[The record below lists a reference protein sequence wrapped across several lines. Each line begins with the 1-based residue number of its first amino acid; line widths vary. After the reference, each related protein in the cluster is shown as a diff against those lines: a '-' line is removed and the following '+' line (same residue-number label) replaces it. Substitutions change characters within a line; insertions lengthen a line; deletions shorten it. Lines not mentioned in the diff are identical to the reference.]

1 MFFKQCLGLFD
12 LKETKLFESVFLSL
26 FIMISRHGSCVS
38 LVSIFN
44 YIAGLILFK
53 KSSNSFGFI
62 KLNLKKMK
70 QSSKTL
76 FQFCSKLLESGGVNL
91 FLIIAYSSISWK
103 PIDNLEYV
111 GGKIVPIA
119 IPVFAN
125 KTFNQKSL
133 NFCLK

>member
-1 MFFKQCLGLFD
+1 MFFKQSLGLFD
-12 LKETKLFESVFLSL
+12 LKETKLFESVFPSL
-26 FIMISRHGSCVS
+26 FIMISTHGSWVS

-44 YIAGLILFK
+44 CIARLILFK

-91 FLIIAYSSISWK
+91 FLIIVYSSISWK
-103 PIDNLEYV
+103 PIDHLEYV
-111 GGKIVPIA
+111 GVKIVPIA

-125 KTFNQKSL
+125 KTFHQKSL